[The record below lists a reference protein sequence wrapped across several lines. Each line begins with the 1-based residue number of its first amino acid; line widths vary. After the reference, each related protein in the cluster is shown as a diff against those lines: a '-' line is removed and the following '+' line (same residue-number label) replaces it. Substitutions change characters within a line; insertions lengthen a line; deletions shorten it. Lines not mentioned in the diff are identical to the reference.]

1 MQGRRQDGPSGKGS
15 LRDLVASVSASP
27 TSRGPQA
34 GSPTGVVDREGLVFS
49 VMDVTRFNRG
59 SASIGLLAL
68 FVVMLLMPSC
78 ARTAQKINPAA
89 YTKEI
94 EQYRTE
100 RLAELKSD
108 SGYLSLIGLFWL
120 KEGENKFGSDP
131 ANEVVLPKE
140 KVSRVAGAF
149 ILKSGVVRL
158 EAPAN
163 SNITASDK
171 PVTSL
176 ELKSDAD
183 DKPTV
188 LHLGSL
194 SLQIIKRG
202 DKLGVRV
209 KDKDNAARSNFA
221 GIESYP
227 VDQKWRVEARFE
239 SYNPPK
245 KMPIMNILGME
256 SGEDS
261 PGAVAFEVEGKAYRL
276 DAIKEKGEPKL
287 FMIFADNTSGKETYP
302 AGRYLYVEPPD
313 SAGRMIIDFNKAYSP
328 PCAFTKYAT
337 CPLPPK
343 QNRLPFAIEAGEKYS
358 RHAQ

>member
-1 MQGRRQDGPSGKGS
+1 MKNPLAS
-15 LRDLVASVSASP
+15 LFALCAIALLV
-27 TSRGPQA
+27 G
-34 GSPTGVVDREGLVFS
+34 
-49 VMDVTRFNRG
+49 
-59 SASIGLLAL
+59 
-68 FVVMLLMPSC
+68 SC
-78 ARTAQKINPAA
+78 ARTSQKIDPAA

-94 EQYRTE
+94 EQYRAE

-108 SGYLSLIGLFWL
+108 SGWLSLIGLFWL

-131 ANEVVLPKE
+131 ANEIVLPKE
-140 KVSRVAGAF
+140 KVSRVAGVF
-149 ILKSGVVRL
+149 VLKSGVVRL

-163 SNITASDK
+163 SNINASDK

-176 ELKSDAD
+176 ELKSDVD

-209 KDKDNAARSNFA
+209 KDKDNPARSAFA
-221 GIESYP
+221 GIEAYP
-227 VDQKWRVEARFE
+227 ADLKWRVEARFE
-239 SYNPPK
+239 PYNPPK
-245 KMPIMNILGME
+245 PMPIVNVLGMA

-261 PGAVAFEVEGKAYRL
+261 PGAVAFEVDGKAFRL
-276 DAIKEKGEPKL
+276 DAIKEKDEPKL

-302 AGRYLYVEPPD
+302 AGRYLYVDPPD
-313 SAGRMIIDFNKAYSP
+313 PSGRIIIDFNKAYSP
-328 PCAFTKYAT
+328 PCAFTKFAT

-358 RHAQ
+358 RHAT

>member
-1 MQGRRQDGPSGKGS
+1 LKNPRASFFALGAIA
-15 LRDLVASVSASP
+15 LLV
-27 TSRGPQA
+27 G
-34 GSPTGVVDREGLVFS
+34 
-49 VMDVTRFNRG
+49 
-59 SASIGLLAL
+59 
-68 FVVMLLMPSC
+68 SC
-78 ARTAQKINPAA
+78 ARSSQRIDPNTYK
-89 YTKEI
+89 KEI
-94 EQYRTE
+94 EQYRAE
-100 RLAELKSD
+100 RLAELKGD
-108 SGYLSLIGLFWL
+108 SGWLSLIGLFWL

-131 ANEVVLPKE
+131 TDEIVLPKE
-140 KVSRVAGAF
+140 KVRRVAGVF
-149 ILKSGVVRL
+149 VLKSGVVRL

-163 SNITASDK
+163 SNINAFDK

-209 KDKDNAARSNFA
+209 KDKDNPARSTFA

-227 VDQKWRVEARFE
+227 ADQKWRVEARFE
-239 SYNPPK
+239 PYNPPK
-245 KMPIMNILGME
+245 KMPIVNVLGME

-261 PGAVAFEVEGKAYRL
+261 PGAVAFEVDGKAFRL

-287 FMIFADNTSGKETYP
+287 FMIFADNTSGKDTYP
-302 AGRYLYVEPPD
+302 AGRYLYVDPPD
-313 SAGRMIIDFNKAYSP
+313 AEGRIIIDFNKAYSP
-328 PCAFTKYAT
+328 PCAFTKFAT

-358 RHAQ
+358 RH

>member
-1 MQGRRQDGPSGKGS
+1 
-15 LRDLVASVSASP
+15 LRNISALIDSCTVRSETKRERGNV
-27 TSRGPQA
+27 TSK
-34 GSPTGVVDREGLVFS
+34 L
-49 VMDVTRFNRG
+49 
-59 SASIGLLAL
+59 LLAL
-68 FVVMLLMPSC
+68 FFVVALLATSC
-78 ARTAQKINPAA
+78 TQPPPKIDAAA
-89 YTKEI
+89 YAQEI
-94 EQYRTE
+94 EQYRIA

-131 ANEVVLPKE
+131 ANEIVLPKE
-140 KVSRVAGAF
+140 KVSPHAGVF
-149 ILKSGVVRL
+149 VLKNGVVRL

-176 ELKSDAD
+176 EFKSDAE
-183 DKPTV
+183 DKPTL

-202 DKLGVRV
+202 EKLGVRV
-209 KDKDNAARSNFA
+209 KDKDNPARTNFA

-227 VDQKWRVEARFE
+227 TDLKWRLEARFE
-239 SYNPPK
+239 PYNPPK
-245 KMPIMNILGME
+245 KMPIVNILGME

-302 AGRYLYVEPPD
+302 AGRYLYVDPSDP
-313 SAGRMIIDFNKAYSP
+313 AGRMIIDFNKAYSP
-328 PCAFTKYAT
+328 PCAFTKFAT

-343 QNRLPFAIEAGEKYS
+343 QNRLPFAIAAGEKYS
-358 RHAQ
+358 RH

>member
-1 MQGRRQDGPSGKGS
+1 M
-15 LRDLVASVSASP
+15 VS
-27 TSRGPQA
+27 
-34 GSPTGVVDREGLVFS
+34 E
-49 VMDVTRFNRG
+49 MNVTRFNRG
-59 SASIGLLAL
+59 SASIWLFAL
-68 FVVMLLMPSC
+68 SVISITLLMTSC
-78 ARTAQKINPAA
+78 AQPSAKLDRAA
-89 YTKEI
+89 YAQEI
-94 EQYRTE
+94 EQYRIA
-100 RLAELKSD
+100 RLAELKSE

-120 KEGENKFGSDP
+120 KEGDNKFGSDP
-131 ANEVVLPKE
+131 ANEIILPKE
-140 KVSRVAGAF
+140 KVSRFAGVF
-149 ILKSGVVRL
+149 VLKDGVVKL

-209 KDKDNAARSNFA
+209 KDKDNPARSNFA

-227 VDQKWRVEARFE
+227 TDQKWRLEARFE
-239 SYNPPK
+239 PYNPPK
-245 KMPIMNILGME
+245 KMPIVNILKME
-256 SGEDS
+256 SSEES
-261 PGAVAFEVEGKAYRL
+261 PGAVAFEVDGQAYRL
-276 DAIKEKGEPKL
+276 DAMKEKGEPKL

-302 AGRYLYVEPPD
+302 AGRYLYVDPPD
-313 SAGRMIIDFNKAYSP
+313 TSGRMIIDFNKAYSP

-337 CPLPPK
+337 CPLPPR
-343 QNRLPFAIEAGEKYS
+343 QNRLPFASEAGEKYKP
-358 RHAQ
+358 HAAPADRSN

>member
-1 MQGRRQDGPSGKGS
+1 MAK
-15 LRDLVASVSASP
+15 L
-27 TSRGPQA
+27 
-34 GSPTGVVDREGLVFS
+34 
-49 VMDVTRFNRG
+49 RFNHR
-59 SASIGLLAL
+59 SAGIGLLAL
-68 FVVMLLMPSC
+68 SIISSALLATSC
-78 ARTAQKINPAA
+78 ARPSAKIDQTAYAE
-89 YTKEI
+89 EI
-94 EQYRTE
+94 AQYRIA

-131 ANEVVLPKE
+131 ANEIVLPQE
-140 KVSRVAGAF
+140 KVSRVAGIF
-149 ILKSGVVRL
+149 ILKNGIVRL

-171 PVTSL
+171 PATSL

-183 DKPTV
+183 GQPTV

-202 DKLGVRV
+202 EKLGVRV
-209 KDKDNAARSNFA
+209 KDKDNPARANFA

-227 VDQKWRVEARFE
+227 ADQKWRLAAHLEP
-239 SYNPPK
+239 YNPPK
-245 KMPIMNILGME
+245 KMPIINILGME

-261 PGAVAFEVEGKAYRL
+261 PGAVAFEVDGTPYRL

-287 FMIFADNTSGKETYP
+287 FMIFADSTSGKETYP
-302 AGRYLYVEPPD
+302 AGRYLYVDPPD
-313 SAGRMIIDFNKAYSP
+313 PAGRMIIDFNKAYSP
-328 PCAFTKYAT
+328 PCAFTKFTT

-343 QNRLPFAIEAGEKYS
+343 QNRLPFAIEAGEKYT
-358 RHAQ
+358 RHPQ